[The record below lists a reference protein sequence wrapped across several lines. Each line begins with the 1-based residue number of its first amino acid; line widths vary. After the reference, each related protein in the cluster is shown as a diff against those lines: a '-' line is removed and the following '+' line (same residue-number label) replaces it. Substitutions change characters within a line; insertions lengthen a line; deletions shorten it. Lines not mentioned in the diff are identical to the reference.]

1 MAKKNLRDYQVK
13 VVSELEETYLKP
25 KPLIEVGGKPLLWH
39 IMKIYS
45 HYDINDF
52 VICLGYKGYMIKEY
66 FNNYF
71 LHTSDVTIDI
81 KNNKIDVHQINAEP
95 WRVTL
100 VDTGEN
106 YKFLSIKRGK
116 EPFKGMWANP
126 GGNIDESENPRD
138 AAVRELE
145 EETNLVIE
153 PDNFYYVG
161 AFDKPYRDPRNKNCV
176 SHAFVIVLDE
186 MPDVVAG
193 DDATE
198 CTWNDVS
205 YDGDVTVDMAFDHA
219 EIIKKS
225 ILTFRILSPISLIM
239 FSII

>member
-1 MAKKNLRDYQVK
+1 MAKIKTFTQFNTGEWIGPLTILDIRENTVYTNFGNFFNQSGNKLTVGYSYILR
-13 VVSELEETYLKP
+13 VV
-25 KPLIEVGGKPLLWH
+25 
-39 IMKIYS
+39 
-45 HYDINDF
+45 
-52 VICLGYKGYMIKEY
+52 
-66 FNNYF
+66 NNEIVDTGMSCVD
-71 LHTSDVTIDI
+71 LV
-81 KNNKIDVHQINAEP
+81 V
-95 WRVTL
+95 L
-100 VDTGEN
+100 VDTGVN
-106 YKFLSIKRGK
+106 YKVLSIKRGK

-126 GGNIDESENPRD
+126 GGNIDEGENPRD

-186 MPDVVAG
+186 MPDVIAG

-205 YDGDVTVDMAFDHA
+205 YDGGVTVDMAFDHA

-225 ILTFRILSPISLIM
+225 VQLI
-239 FSII
+239 